1 MTALVIGPI
10 GDTMANPRKINREES
25 PVLVSKG
32 LLQSKSEMGVMLFGM
47 ELRDHREE
55 LFVVMVCDGLPL
67 GVAFR
72 RAGFSSKDHNAP
84 SNLFA
89 LPRLQER
96 AQAILKA
103 RATTGVV
110 SLGEVTSMLQRVF
123 AGAHAAEEFSA
134 AHNAAF
140 SLARLYGHVT
150 DRATLEVIRRP
161 SRDPDAP
168 SEQALGDWVA
178 GLPALNGPGPGPGL
192 LGSNPPLRGA
202 PAAPLGQGPAQSL
215 NEINDLQGMSQG
227 PGLGPSGPEPHMHV
241 DVHRNQQE
249 FSNEIN
255 DLAEFRTQAC
265 IGTGARPENGAPTG
279 PVTVTPN
286 PCGPS
291 GLLGNE
297 GTPHPGGVEK
307 GAPLQEVEGTT
318 YPKFED
324 LF

>member
-1 MTALVIGPI
+1 
-10 GDTMANPRKINREES
+10 
-25 PVLVSKG
+25 LVSKG

-110 SLGEVTSMLQRVF
+110 SLGEVTSMLKRVF
-123 AGAHAAEEFSA
+123 EGANAAEEYSA

-178 GLPALNGPGPGPGL
+178 GLPALNGPGPGPGPDLGL
-192 LGSNPPLRGA
+192 LAPLRGA
-202 PAAPLGQGPAQSL
+202 PAAPLGPEPSQSP
-215 NEINDLQGMSQG
+215 NEINGLEAMNQG

-241 DVHRNQQE
+241 DVHRNQPE
-249 FSNEIN
+249 NPNEIN
-255 DLAEFRTQAC
+255 DLAEFRTLAC
-265 IGTGARPENGAPTG
+265 IGTAGGRPENGAPVG
-279 PVTVTPN
+279 PVTGTPN
-286 PCGPS
+286 PGGHSP
-291 GLLGNE
+291 LLGKRVPRQNRQVP
-297 GTPHPGGVEK
+297 GTPAGE
-307 GAPLQEVEGTT
+307 LL
-318 YPKFED
+318 PKIED